1 MPIWWLYGVYKVA
14 IWLIHTSF
22 VSPSYILRRD
32 QDTPP
37 VASGWLSPRL
47 GNQPPS
53 RDMMELFLCFRQGR
67 SFLMTSS
74 ASSDWLSLTQA
85 AALLGVHPSTLRL
98 WSDKGV
104 LPVHR
109 TQGGHRRYKRSEVEL
124 WAQTARNQQA
134 IEPIGVIQVA
144 FRNIRIQIAEG
155 ALEAQTWYQKL
166 DQEARAQ
173 YRQSSRTLFQSL
185 MNYLAS
191 ESEEAI
197 SEAHSIGYE
206 YASRAHRFGLSSAD
220 AARAF
225 LFFRDVLLQSVI
237 QAYQEANVPSGQAW
251 GEILRKVNAF
261 TDLVL
266 LHLLET
272 FESLS

>member
-1 MPIWWLYGVYKVA
+1 MSKIP
-14 IWLIHTSF
+14 
-22 VSPSYILRRD
+22 D
-32 QDTPP
+32 
-37 VASGWLSPRL
+37 
-47 GNQPPS
+47 
-53 RDMMELFLCFRQGR
+53 
-67 SFLMTSS
+67 
-74 ASSDWLSLTQA
+74 SDWLSLSEA
-85 AALLGVHPSTLRL
+85 AELLGVHPSTVRQ

-109 TQGGHRRYKRSEVEL
+109 TQGGHRRYKRSEIEL
-124 WAQTARNQQA
+124 WAQAARPQQD
-134 IEPIGVIQVA
+134 IEPVSVIQTA
-144 FRNIRIQIAEG
+144 FRNIRVQIAEG
-155 ALEAQTWYQKL
+155 ALEAQSWYQKL
-166 DQEARAQ
+166 NEEARGQ
-173 YRQSSRTLFQSL
+173 YRQSSRTLLQGL
-185 MNYLAS
+185 INYLGS
-191 ESEEAI
+191 ESEEAA

-225 LFFRDVLLQSVI
+225 LFFRDALLQSVI

-272 FESLS
+272 FESLEHASTR